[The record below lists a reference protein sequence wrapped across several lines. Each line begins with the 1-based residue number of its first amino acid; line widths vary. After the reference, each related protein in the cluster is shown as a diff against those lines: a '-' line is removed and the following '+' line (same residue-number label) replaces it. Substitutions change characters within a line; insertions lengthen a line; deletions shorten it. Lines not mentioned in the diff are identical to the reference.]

1 VVVTKFD
8 TEKRKDMFKVEVDP
22 DKCVG
27 DEECIEVCPVDVL
40 QLNNGKASPVRP
52 DDCLGCESCVQV
64 CEFLAIKVT
73 EV

>member
-1 VVVTKFD
+1 
-8 TEKRKDMFKVEVDP
+8 MFKIDVNP

-27 DEECIEVCPVDVL
+27 DEECIEVCPVDVF
-40 QLNNGKASPVRP
+40 QLKNGKSVPVRS

-64 CEFLAIKVT
+64 CDFVAITIT

>member
-1 VVVTKFD
+1 
-8 TEKRKDMFKVEVDP
+8 MFKIEVDP

-27 DEECIEVCPVDVL
+27 DEECIEVCPVDVFQL
-40 QLNNGKASPVRP
+40 QNGKSVPVRS

-64 CEFLAIKVT
+64 CDFVAITIT